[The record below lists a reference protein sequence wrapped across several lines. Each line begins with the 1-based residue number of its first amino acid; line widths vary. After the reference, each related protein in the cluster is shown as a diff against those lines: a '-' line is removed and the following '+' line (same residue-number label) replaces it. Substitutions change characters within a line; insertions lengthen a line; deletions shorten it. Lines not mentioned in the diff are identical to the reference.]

1 MFRAFS
7 GRNFDVFK
15 HNQFSHQDDFPKVD
29 SIHKNLPSSSLLL
42 MRQNEVFQKFV
53 L

>member
-29 SIHKNLPSSSLLL
+29 STYASNSIHTTNIF
-42 MRQNEVFQKFV
+42 FQV
-53 L
+53 QV